1 MLVRWAISRY
11 LRLLPAWLKILL
23 AGLFLIWLA
32 WEMILNTSKNGS
44 LAGYNHTERPIFSYW
59 VDGNWGGNMAPYSWG
74 STTCCWSFKNDTVEV
89 VWILDVTPEDIEA
102 GLDEERYSLTLPM
115 PEHTREDQYLHVHF
129 ISDNKVDLVWSQDI
143 RSPKFDEY
151 RGQGE

>member
-1 MLVRWAISRY
+1 MLVRWTISRY

-32 WEMILNTSKNGS
+32 WEMIFNTSKNGS